1 MSEFGFDGDQYGYDN
16 GYEAGGVGGY
26 DSLGLFE
33 TPNATYDTFDDQVAV
48 DGYQDGILS
57 ESQMAD
63 QFANDASFNSFD
75 DIISGN

>member
-1 MSEFGFDGDQYGYDN
+1 MFDEFGFDN
-16 GYEAGGVGGY
+16 PYELDGGIGGY

-48 DGYQDGILS
+48 DGYQDGVET

-63 QFANDASFNSFD
+63 SFANDASFDSMD
-75 DIISGN
+75 SIIND